1 MCPFSRLVRIYLH
14 EKILEYDSI
23 QEFPWRRKKSF
34 SENHVFSDIPT
45 LVEKDGQLLEGWY
58 AIVEYIEQIY
68 KTKPMFGI
76 SHREKS
82 ETRRIVA
89 LFNGMFFADVTKNIF
104 FERVVK
110 RYTGDAPDSSCI
122 RKSIAGIKAYMEH
135 ISWLADRRNW
145 LAGDELTLADVAAAA
160 HISCLDYFGS
170 VEWENFPVAKDWYT
184 RIKSRPSFRDI
195 LHDRIQIV
203 PPVSYYQELDF

>member
-1 MCPFSRLVRIYLH
+1 MCPFSRLIRIYLS
-14 EKILEYDSI
+14 EKALEYESI
-23 QEFPWRRKKSF
+23 QEPPWNRKKKF
-34 SENHVFSDIPT
+34 SENHMFSDIPT

-68 KTKPMFGI
+68 KTKSMLGI

-82 ETRRIVA
+82 ETRRIIT

-104 FERVVK
+104 FEKVVK
-110 RYTGDAPDSSCI
+110 RYTGDAPDSSGI
-122 RKSIAGIKAYMEH
+122 RKSIAATKTYMEH
-135 ISWLADRRNW
+135 IAGLADRRNW
-145 LAGDELTLADVAAAA
+145 LAGDELTLADIAAAA

-170 VEWENFPVAKDWYT
+170 VEWENFPVVKGWYT

-195 LHDRIQIV
+195 LQDRIQGM
-203 PPVSYYQELDF
+203 PPVSHYQELDF